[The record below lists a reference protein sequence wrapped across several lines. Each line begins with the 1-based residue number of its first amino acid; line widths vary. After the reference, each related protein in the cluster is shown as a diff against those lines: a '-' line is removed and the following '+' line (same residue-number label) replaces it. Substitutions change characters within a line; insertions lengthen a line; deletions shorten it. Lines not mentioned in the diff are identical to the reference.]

1 MIKMKKVFIGL
12 SGGAGPMIRCLPIA
26 IELQK
31 RGFEIYYY
39 SRDYSSHYMDL
50 YGFHQVPVTY
60 PKRYDGGLGITSKW
74 IDLEHFAATYENE
87 YEYFEQKYTCW
98 IQFMKDLK
106 PDLIISDFSLESSIS
121 AIVLDIPLVSI
132 SQGCYL
138 YPIKNGSIRWWED
151 TKKPDECRILDN
163 LNRFLAKY
171 NKKGYTI
178 FEEIFLDEKVYISS
192 IPEFDTLEGME
203 DIVTYTGP
211 ILWQGIDNEKKA
223 KITKNSATEGR
234 SKIFVYMGR
243 LTDTCG
249 DTGILIN
256 RAISEAAKH
265 IDADFVFSNGNF
277 EEIKEP
283 NLENVSVN
291 KKWISIEEIYSDYD
305 LVIQH
310 GGHNSCLGTLV
321 YGTPS
326 YIIPTHTEREFNAR
340 KMQKM
345 GVAKMILPEEITEAQ
360 IEKDINEL
368 LTQASYREKSKMYQ
382 NKIAQIHPQGEIMIA
397 DYVESVIGK

>member
-1 MIKMKKVFIGL
+1 MKKVFIGL

-31 RGFEIYYY
+31 RGYEIYYY
-39 SRDYSSHYMDL
+39 SRDYSSHYMGL

-151 TKKPDECRILDN
+151 SKKPDECKILDN

-171 NKKGYTI
+171 NKKG
-178 FEEIFLDEKVYISS
+178 
-192 IPEFDTLEGME
+192 
-203 DIVTYTGP
+203 
-211 ILWQGIDNEKKA
+211 
-223 KITKNSATEGR
+223 
-234 SKIFVYMGR
+234 
-243 LTDTCG
+243 
-249 DTGILIN
+249 
-256 RAISEAAKH
+256 
-265 IDADFVFSNGNF
+265 
-277 EEIKEP
+277 
-283 NLENVSVN
+283 
-291 KKWISIEEIYSDYD
+291 
-305 LVIQH
+305 
-310 GGHNSCLGTLV
+310 
-321 YGTPS
+321 
-326 YIIPTHTEREFNAR
+326 
-340 KMQKM
+340 
-345 GVAKMILPEEITEAQ
+345 
-360 IEKDINEL
+360 
-368 LTQASYREKSKMYQ
+368 
-382 NKIAQIHPQGEIMIA
+382 
-397 DYVESVIGK
+397 